1 MDRERREQPTQSAEQ
16 PQPRCALHDQAIQT
30 TLQRLNPVPAGLL
43 RRDGRILR
51 DGGVAFAGF
60 VGSISRRWLAWG
72 TVTRGCG
79 LIVSLWHI
87 SSVTG
92 HLGVARKFL
101 KLPRLLPAL

>member
-1 MDRERREQPTQSAEQ
+1 MHPRPERRN
-16 PQPRCALHDQAIQT
+16 PRPGNRLRT
-30 TLQRLNPVPAGLL
+30 GRLRSQRGVPERRRGPWRIPAGLL

-51 DGGVAFAGF
+51 DSGVAFAGF

-72 TVTRGCG
+72 TVTRGSG

-92 HLGVARKFL
+92 HLGVARK
-101 KLPRLLPAL
+101 